1 MKTKETSTL
10 YTTMSNNIGQVKKEQ
25 AQKEIER
32 LNKQENTKSWR
43 TDESDFMYVEDET
56 DDEVHNPCALMKGYV
71 WITCESDK
79 LSTRKQALAWWSQ
92 WSLTNIVTDETEAYF
107 NVNKRNYELV
117 SNAKQFKQ
125 FNESLFKAYINKF
138 SDEDKIQMLATLACE
153 TSTTN
158 INLNDLLNRI
168 SCYKKNK

>member
-1 MKTKETSTL
+1 MRPAFTLTGREIEEIFKAETIHIDPSDIEAAFK
-10 YTTMSNNIGQVKKEQ
+10 MQVKPNQKQPQKSKEF
-25 AQKEIER
+25 KSGNIVMC
-32 LNKQENTKSWR
+32 LN
-43 TDESDFMYVEDET
+43 DVEFIDGSY
-56 DDEVHNPCALMKGYV
+56 HYRFKKY
-71 WITCESDK
+71 
-79 LSTRKQALAWWSQ
+79 
-92 WSLTNIVTDETEAYF
+92 IVTDETEAYF

-138 SDEDKIQMLATLACE
+138 SEEDKIQMLATLACE